1 MRVAFPQS
9 SSVTTVGSTSTTL
22 FVSLSLHQ
30 GQMRNGFE
38 IFHCLPQTAFT
49 SFSFRL
55 IPSPPRRLLL
65 STCPLPASSPY
76 SSSLRRAGRSYEWI
90 RSRKSKLS
98 RGSCSIL
105 RSADERWLFNPT
117 RFADGVLYANYSI
130 SIFLAIDSGYRDTP
144 AVSPTF

>member
-1 MRVAFPQS
+1 MRVAFAQS

-30 GQMRNGFE
+30 GQMKNGFE

-55 IPSPPRRLLL
+55 IPSPRRRLLL
-65 STCPLPASSPY
+65 STCPFPAPSPY
-76 SSSLRRAGRSYEWI
+76 SSSLRRIGRSYEWI

-98 RGSCSIL
+98 HGSCSIL
-105 RSADERWLFNPT
+105 RSADERWLFKPNPL
-117 RFADGVLYANYSI
+117 RGRCSLCELFHINLPSYR
-130 SIFLAIDSGYRDTP
+130 YRDTT
-144 AVSPTF
+144 AVSPTY